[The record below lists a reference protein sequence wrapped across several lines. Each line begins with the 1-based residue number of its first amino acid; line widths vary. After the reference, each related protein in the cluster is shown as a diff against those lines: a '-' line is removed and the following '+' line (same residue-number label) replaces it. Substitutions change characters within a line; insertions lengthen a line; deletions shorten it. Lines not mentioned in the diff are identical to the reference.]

1 MGDQCTSRILYEVG
15 FLTQTRLDEV
25 NVHWLE
31 VQHIEGYPVVFKPVL
46 ESNLK
51 NSNPI
56 KINLECLFI
65 YLFIYNLLH

>member
-1 MGDQCTSRILYEVG
+1 MQCGKLAMVEKNSIPLLANFEIL
-15 FLTQTRLDEV
+15 FPS
-25 NVHWLE
+25 VHWLE

-51 NSNPI
+51 SSNPI

-65 YLFIYNLLH
+65 YL